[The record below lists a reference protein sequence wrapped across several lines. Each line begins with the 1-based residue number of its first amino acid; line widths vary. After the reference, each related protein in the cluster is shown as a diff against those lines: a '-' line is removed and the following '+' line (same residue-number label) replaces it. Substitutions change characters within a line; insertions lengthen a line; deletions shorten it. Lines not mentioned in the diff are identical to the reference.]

1 MANIPIDKLA
11 ESIASTL
18 GKWST
23 EVEEQIKNAVDD
35 SMKELVDSTKRDAP
49 VLTGSYKRHI
59 SSNVTINKDHE
70 YQKIWYVKAPDYRL
84 THLLEKGYE
93 KKNGD
98 GRVQPREHIGKN
110 AERIKQQF
118 EIKVREAIEN
128 A

>member
-11 ESIASTL
+11 ESISSTL

-23 EVEEQIKNAVDD
+23 EVEAQIKNAVDD

-49 VLTGSYKRHI
+49 VLTGSYKRNI
-59 SSNVTINKDHE
+59 SSKVTINKNHE
-70 YQKIWYVKAPDYRL
+70 YQKTWYVKAPDYRL

-93 KKNGD
+93 KKNG

-110 AERIKQQF
+110 AERVKQQF
-118 EIKVREAIEN
+118 EMKVKEAIEN